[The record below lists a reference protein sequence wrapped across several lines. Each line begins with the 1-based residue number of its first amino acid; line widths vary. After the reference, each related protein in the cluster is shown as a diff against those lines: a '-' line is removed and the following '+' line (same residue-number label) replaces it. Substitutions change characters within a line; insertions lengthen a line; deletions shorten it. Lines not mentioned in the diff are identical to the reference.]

1 MKGQLAPRLILN
13 ELKDEWIYSKIKK
26 TKKVLA
32 KLLGFMIYYLS

>member
-26 TKKVLA
+26 QKNA
-32 KLLGFMIYYLS
+32 C

>member
-13 ELKDEWIYSKIKK
+13 ELKDEWIYDEIKK
-26 TKKVLA
+26 KKVLA

>member
-26 TKKVLA
+26 TKKSA
-32 KLLGFMIYYLS
+32 C